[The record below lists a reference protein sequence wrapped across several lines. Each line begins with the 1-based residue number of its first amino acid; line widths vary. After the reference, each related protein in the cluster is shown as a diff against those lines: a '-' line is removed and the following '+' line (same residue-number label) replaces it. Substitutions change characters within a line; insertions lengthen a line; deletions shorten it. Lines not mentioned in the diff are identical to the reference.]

1 MFFIKRPNARKVGV
15 TRFLTKH
22 LNLMKITLDEICEKT
37 GCTVQDIVEA
47 MVSQSKNNQ
56 RIIAEAKKEKE
67 LQTKETLASMKAL
80 EVQNTK
86 LRALIDNHHLSNEWM
101 RIVAEIKK
109 DGNEK
114 KSEESSK
121 IIVP

>member
-1 MFFIKRPNARKVGV
+1 
-15 TRFLTKH
+15 
-22 LNLMKITLDEICEKT
+22 MKITLEEICEKT

-56 RIIAEAKKEKE
+56 RIIVEAKKEKE

-101 RIVAEIKK
+101 RIVAEIKSAE
-109 DGNEK
+109 GEK
-114 KSEESSK
+114 KAEEASK